1 MQRTPAGLPFGMPG
15 IGEEMEGA
23 MQQAPQLGL
32 QENFVMAP
40 VYSKHHSKHR
50 QPQSTRLDHVCISPL
65 QYDPTDSFESIYS
78 DEWILYFLH
87 LPQLKRAR
95 NLSKQAETV

>member
-78 DEWILYFLH
+78 VYIEKGTIC
-87 LPQLKRAR
+87 R
-95 NLSKQAETV
+95 NPNQCISLGP